1 MQEMYEENNFA
12 KRNATKEA
20 ITLLNAIKFI
30 IYFSCILN
38 NGSMVYSVVT
48 CGLILADNYV
58 LLILKLV
65 K

>member
-1 MQEMYEENNFA
+1 MEKMYEKNNFA

-38 NGSMVYSVVT
+38 NGST
-48 CGLILADNYV
+48 
-58 LLILKLV
+58 
-65 K
+65 